1 MQVEV
6 TQDQLDTMATQ
17 NENFDNNIAVSDD
30 TVEQKPLSEKDY
42 RNAMAKALKERKEV
56 IRRNKEL
63 IADKELEVSY
73 WKAEADLMRY
83 RFEKMDFFLKNLE
96 IEPKY
101 LQQVEALKERENQN
115 IVESKPILD

>member
-6 TQDQLDTMATQ
+6 TQDQLNTMATQ
-17 NENFDNNIAVSDD
+17 NQNFDANEVVSN
-30 TVEQKPLSEKDY
+30 TEEQKPLSDRDFKI
-42 RNAMAKALKERKEV
+42 AFLKAQKERKEI

-63 IADKELEVSY
+63 IADKELEVAY

-101 LQQVEALKERENQN
+101 LMEVEKIKAADTQN
-115 IVESKPILD
+115 TVEKSKILD